1 MRRHI
6 DFLGKAKFLVP
17 MSLCLVL
24 VSAVLLVPGVRGLK
38 MGIDFTGGTEF
49 TVKFAERVDSAA
61 IRNVLG
67 TVNAGQSDLRTS
79 KVQSVGT
86 NTYTITTQLLNV
98 ETDQEAI
105 NKTEAA
111 LKAAFPKVE
120 VNREL
125 IGQQIS
131 KELAQKGLLAILI
144 AMAAMLVY
152 ISWRFR
158 FRYAVAC
165 ILELV
170 HDVAIALGVF
180 ALLGLEFNLETIAAF
195 LTLVGYSLNDTI
207 VVFDRV
213 RENLKLEQKRPL
225 FDTIN
230 LSINQSLTRTIN
242 TSATT
247 LLPILV
253 LLFLGG
259 SVLRGFSVALLVGI
273 ISGTYSSWYIGTPII
288 YWWAKKFDKGRAG
301 EKA

>member
-1 MRRHI
+1 MRKL

-17 MSLCLVL
+17 LSLCLVL
-24 VSAVLLVPGVRGLK
+24 ISAVLLLPGVRGLK

-67 TVNAGQSDLRTS
+67 TVDAGRLDLRTS
-79 KVQSVGT
+79 KVQSAGP
-86 NTYTITTQLLNV
+86 NTFTITTQLLNV
-98 ETDQEAI
+98 ETDQEVI
-105 NKTEAA
+105 NRIDAA

-144 AMAAMLVY
+144 AMAAMLIY

-158 FRYAVAC
+158 FRYAVAA

-170 HDVAIALGVF
+170 HDVTIALGVF
-180 ALLGLEFNLETIAAF
+180 ALFGLEFNLETIAAF

-207 VVFDRV
+207 VVFDRI
-213 RENLKLEQKRPL
+213 RENLRLDQKRTL

-247 LLPILV
+247 LLPIVV

-259 SVLRGFSVALLVGI
+259 SVLRGFSVAMLVGI
-273 ISGTYSSWYIGTPII
+273 IAGTYSSWYIGTPIL
-288 YWWAKKFDKGRAG
+288 YWWARKADKTRAG
-301 EKA
+301 QKT

>member
-1 MRRHI
+1 MRKL

-17 MSLCLVL
+17 LSLCLVL
-24 VSAVLLVPGVRGLK
+24 ISAVLLVPGVRGLK

-105 NKTEAA
+105 NKIEAA

-170 HDVAIALGVF
+170 HDVTIALGVF
-180 ALLGLEFNLETIAAF
+180 ALFGLEFNLETIAAF

-213 RENLKLEQKRPL
+213 RENLRLEQKRPL

-247 LLPILV
+247 LLPIVV

-288 YWWAKKFDKGRAG
+288 YWWARKFDKGRAG

>member
-24 VSAVLLVPGVRGLK
+24 ISAVLLVPGVRGLK

-105 NKTEAA
+105 NKIEAA

-158 FRYAVAC
+158 FRYAFAA

-170 HDVAIALGVF
+170 HDVTIALGVF
-180 ALLGLEFNLETIAAF
+180 ALFGLEFNLETIAAF

-213 RENLKLEQKRPL
+213 RENLKLEQKRTL
-225 FDTIN
+225 FDTLN

-247 LLPILV
+247 LLPIV
-253 LLFLGG
+253 ILLFLGG

-273 ISGTYSSWYIGTPII
+273 ISGTYSSWYIGAPII
-288 YWWAKKFDKGRAG
+288 HWWARKFDKGRAG
-301 EKA
+301 ERA

>member
-1 MRRHI
+1 MRHI

-17 MSLCLVL
+17 LSLCLVL
-24 VSAVLLVPGVRGLK
+24 ISAVLLLPSVRGLK

-67 TVNAGQSDLRTS
+67 AVNAGQRDLRTS
-79 KVQSVGT
+79 KIQSVGP

-98 ETDQEAI
+98 ETDQEVI
-105 NKTEAA
+105 NKIEAA

-144 AMAAMLVY
+144 AMGAMLVY

-158 FRYAVAC
+158 FRYAVAA

-170 HDVAIALGVF
+170 HDVTIALGVF
-180 ALLGLEFNLETIAAF
+180 ALFGLEFNLETIAAF

-207 VVFDRV
+207 VVFDRI

-247 LLPILV
+247 LLPIVV

-259 SVLRGFSVALLVGI
+259 SVLRGFSVAMLVGI
-273 ISGTYSSWYIGTPII
+273 IAGTYSSWYIGTPIL
-288 YWWAKKFDKGRAG
+288 YWWARKFDKSRSGQ
-301 EKA
+301 KT

>member
-1 MRRHI
+1 MRHI

-17 MSLCLVL
+17 LSLCLVL
-24 VSAVLLVPGVRGLK
+24 ISAVLLVPGVRGLK

-67 TVNAGQSDLRTS
+67 AVNAGQIDLRTS
-79 KVQSVGT
+79 KIQSVGP

-98 ETDQEAI
+98 ETDQEVI
-105 NKTEAA
+105 NKIEAA
-111 LKAAFPKVE
+111 LKATFPKIE

-170 HDVAIALGVF
+170 HDVTIALGVF
-180 ALLGLEFNLETIAAF
+180 ALFGLEFNLETIAAF

-213 RENLKLEQKRPL
+213 RENLRLEQKRPL

-247 LLPILV
+247 LLPIVV

-288 YWWAKKFDKGRAG
+288 YWWARKFDKGRAG